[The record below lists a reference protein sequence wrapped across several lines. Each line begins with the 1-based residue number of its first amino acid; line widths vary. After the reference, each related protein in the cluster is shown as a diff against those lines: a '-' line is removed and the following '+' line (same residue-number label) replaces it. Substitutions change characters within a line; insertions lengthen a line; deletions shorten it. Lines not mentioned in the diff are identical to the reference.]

1 MIVNRTV
8 CRMGRRKLRFS
19 ARKNY
24 ERKRYVKHKLPV
36 VPEADEGEV
45 VQDVSPVLQEVL
57 KVSIPLSLYR
67 EAVAP
72 DISTLHSRL
81 QHSGV
86 LPAPWICSMVS
97 GTTLVLNKFGI
108 SSPHT
113 SAEVIFLLTIS
124 SNFAWVLCV
133 RQKQVNIRQC
143 QVLSHIS
150 DKLCCTG
157 DMLRVM
163 TVLDNSTLCV
173 GNPDNKFDYLIE
185 HYKRGFTDASGK
197 SDFAKIAII
206 CIM

>member
-8 CRMGRRKLRFS
+8 CWMGRRKLRFS

-36 VPEADEGEV
+36 VPKADEGEV

-97 GTTLVLNKFGI
+97 GTNLVLNKFGI

-113 SAEVIFLLTIS
+113 SA
-124 SNFAWVLCV
+124 
-133 RQKQVNIRQC
+133 
-143 QVLSHIS
+143 
-150 DKLCCTG
+150 
-157 DMLRVM
+157 
-163 TVLDNSTLCV
+163 
-173 GNPDNKFDYLIE
+173 
-185 HYKRGFTDASGK
+185 
-197 SDFAKIAII
+197 
-206 CIM
+206 